1 MNSFKLLGW
10 FLLVLFIGWLGFSLS
25 HYSVLRPAPIIVQPS
40 NGFEGTSVLPASE
53 IQPHIDHARSKMLAV
68 NTHGQVF
75 SVADNIAAWS
85 SFLCTAIVTLI
96 LGYFG
101 RRAPADGA
109 GADLSGLPLKMARAI
124 GVLAALAAVLTAAGA
139 LAKNQARDDYQ
150 KADAAR
156 NYINAAVSDL
166 AAAKS
171 EREAR
176 DALDQLDLQIGR
188 L

>member
-1 MNSFKLLGW
+1 MNGFKITSL
-10 FLLVLFIGWLGFSLS
+10 FLLVLFLAWLGFSVA
-25 HYSVLRPAPIIVQPS
+25 HYSILRPAPSIVQSS
-40 NGFEGTSVLPASE
+40 NGFEGSSLLPASE
-53 IQPHIDHARSKMLAV
+53 IEPHIEHARSKMLAV
-68 NTHGQVF
+68 NAHGQTF
-75 SVADNIAAWS
+75 SLADNLASWL
-85 SFLCTAIVTLI
+85 SFLSTAMVTLI

-101 RRAPADGA
+101 RRVPADGA
-109 GADLSGLPLKMARAI
+109 GADLSGLPLKMARVI

-156 NYINAAVSDL
+156 NYINATVSDL
-166 AAAKS
+166 AGAKS

>member
-1 MNSFKLLGW
+1 MNWFKITSWLL
-10 FLLVLFIGWLGFSLS
+10 LLLFVAWLGFSLS
-25 HYSVLRPAPIIVQPS
+25 HYSMLRPAPNVVQPS
-40 NGFEGTSVLPASE
+40 SGFEGSSLLPASE
-53 IQPHIDHARSKMLAV
+53 IQPHIDRARSRMLAV
-68 NTHGQVF
+68 NGHGQVF
-75 SVADNIAAWS
+75 SLADNIASWL
-85 SFLCTAIVTLI
+85 SFLATATVTLI

-101 RRAPADGA
+101 RRAPADGT
-109 GADLSGLPLKMARAI
+109 GADLSGLPLRSVRCI

-166 AAAKS
+166 AGAKS

>member
-1 MNSFKLLGW
+1 MKGFKITSV
-10 FLLVLFIGWLGFSLS
+10 FLLVLFLGWLGFSLA
-25 HYSVLRPAPIIVQPS
+25 HYSILRPAPSIVQPS
-40 NGFEGTSVLPASE
+40 SGFEGNPLLPASE
-53 IQPHIDHARSKMLAV
+53 IQPHIEHARSKMLAV
-68 NTHGQVF
+68 NGHGQAF
-75 SVADNIAAWS
+75 SLADNVASWLG
-85 SFLCTAIVTLI
+85 FLCTATVTLI

-109 GADLSGLPLKMARAI
+109 GADLSGLPLRMARVM

-150 KADAAR
+150 KADSAR

-166 AAAKS
+166 SAAKS

>member
-1 MNSFKLLGW
+1 M
-10 FLLVLFIGWLGFSLS
+10 
-25 HYSVLRPAPIIVQPS
+25 
-40 NGFEGTSVLPASE
+40 PASE
-53 IQPHIDHARSKMLAV
+53 VQPHIDRARSKMLAV
-68 NTHGQVF
+68 NGHGQAF
-75 SVADNIAAWS
+75 SLADNIASWL
-85 SFLCTAIVTLI
+85 SFLSTATVTLI

-101 RRAPADGA
+101 RRAPPDGA
-109 GADLSGLPLKMARAI
+109 GADLSGLPLKMARGI

-150 KADAAR
+150 KADSAR

-166 AAAKS
+166 AGAKS

>member
-1 MNSFKLLGW
+1 MGSFKILGGI
-10 FLLVLFIGWLGFSLS
+10 LLVLFVAWLGFSVS
-25 HYSVLRPAPIIVQPS
+25 HYPILRPAPSIVQPS
-40 NGFEGTSVLPASE
+40 NGFEGSTLLPASE
-53 IQPHIDHARSKMLAV
+53 IQPHIARARSKMLAV
-68 NTHGQVF
+68 NGHGQAF
-75 SVADNIAAWS
+75 SLADNIAAWL
-85 SFLCTAIVTLI
+85 SFLCTAVVTLI

-101 RRAPADGA
+101 RRAPVDGA
-109 GADLSGLPLKMARAI
+109 GADLSGLPLRMARAI
-124 GVLAALAAVLTAAGA
+124 GVLAALAAILTAAGA

-150 KADAAR
+150 KADSAR

-166 AAAKS
+166 SAAKS